1 MDDLLKPLLIE
12 GLQTIREWYRADKNF
27 FLKSIFDQVGFK
39 KRMESEKPYF
49 TIPSSLSSRIAY
61 PVNDKIDTLINAK
74 SAVSKEIIEKNN
86 DFSDGYLNGLTSNQL
101 LFLLEKFGGSVP
113 IDEKGENSVF
123 DVYKIRVS
131 REVIRSNRDKLGHKD
146 NLLINVDVSGIQRF
160 IYNISST
167 GALKN
172 LRSRSFFIELLCNHI
187 VLRVLRAYNL
197 HYANVLMNG
206 GGSIY
211 ILSGASGISDQI
223 EQSLNYMSDGINS
236 WLLKE
241 FDGMLYVAFSFVKCT
256 DEALQ
261 NNLAN
266 IFDQLTLKAFEA
278 KQTKFKS
285 LIEKESFEFIKE
297 KDPVYPGCDMCHR
310 DDAYVIDMNEE
321 RNRCSLC
328 QRLSK
333 LGSRIP
339 QTRFIHETDKDT
351 EDSLKIED
359 TYYQLSDNLRNSP
372 CIFTVYEEGEQFL
385 DNLKDGV
392 IPIFA
397 RTFTKKNKE
406 LPSHVYTEIKNERER
421 VNLILS
427 SKQDDKAKRRLEE
440 ELDALKDE
448 NIATIEYVALSSQ
461 GVKYVA
467 ALRMDA
473 DNIGKLLHGG
483 FRNSVTLEGISSFS
497 RNLNYFFKLH
507 LEALCRYGII
517 REGNKDILAVKGEHG
532 RNVHVIYAGGDDLF
546 AIGAWSDTA
555 CLAMD
560 IGEAFNKYT
569 CGNIDLGVSG
579 GLTLHHDKFPV
590 SKMADASLAGLTCAK
605 RNYQPCWMC
614 RDNWVECPLYDF
626 GNCLRKDSISLFY
639 TGHMAFRKKK
649 LDEMH
654 KPAKYSVESSRL
666 KLALK
671 WKFCD
676 TSEKNVLNMV
686 NEVNDYVLEPLKAFR
701 EKGGSVSRGF
711 FHNVLS
717 LLDTWYDDG
726 LLYLPKI
733 VWILQKFK
741 AELRKH
747 VTSIKDGES
756 LHDLYEMY
764 LHLHDSKR
772 FSTLYL
778 PLSWN
783 ILLKKGENTD
793 ED

>member
-1 MDDLLKPLLIE
+1 MEIDSVIKPILIE
-12 GLQTIREWYRADKNF
+12 GMQRVIEWYRGDSDF
-27 FLKSIFDQVGFK
+27 FLRSIFDQVGFK
-39 KRMESEKPYF
+39 KRDETEKPYF
-49 TIPSSLSSRIAY
+49 TVPSSLSSRIVY
-61 PVNDKIDTLINAK
+61 PIKDKIEILISAK
-74 SAVSKEIIEKNN
+74 KNILTEITEKNEG
-86 DFSDGYLNGLTSNQL
+86 FSEDYLNGLATNQL
-101 LFLLEKFGGSVP
+101 FFLLEKFGGSVP
-113 IDEKGENSVF
+113 IDQKGETSVF
-123 DVYKIRVS
+123 DVYKIRTAH
-131 REVIRSNRDKLGHKD
+131 EVIRSNREQLGHRD
-146 NLLINVDVSGIQRF
+146 NLLMNVDVSGIQRF

-172 LRSRSFFIELLCNHI
+172 LRSRSFFVELLCNHI
-187 VLRVLRAYNL
+187 VLRVLKTYNL

-211 ILSGASGISDQI
+211 ILSGASGSSDQI
-223 EQSLNYMSDGINS
+223 EQSLNEISDGVNG

-266 IFDQLTLKAFEA
+266 IFEQLALKAFEA

-285 LIEKESFEFIKE
+285 LINKEIFNFVEE
-297 KDPVYPGCDMCHR
+297 QDPVYPGCDMCKR
-310 DDAYVIDMNEE
+310 DDAGSKYYPIIKGEE
-321 RNRCSLC
+321 RIRCSLC
-328 QRLSK
+328 ERLSK
-333 LGSRIP
+333 LGSLIP
-339 QTRFIHETDKDT
+339 QTRFIYERDNDT

-359 TYYQLSDNLRNSP
+359 TYYQLSEDLRNSP
-372 CIFTVYEEGEQFL
+372 CTFVVYEEGEEFFGH
-385 DNLKDGV
+385 LKEGA

-406 LPSHVYTEIKNERER
+406 LKPDVYTELRNERER
-421 VNLILS
+421 IALNLSTVQEEGL
-427 SKQDDKAKRRLEE
+427 KKNLEE
-440 ELDALKDE
+440 ELDALKDKHT
-448 NIATIEYVALSSQ
+448 ATIEYMAKSSD
-461 GVKYVA
+461 GAKYVA

-483 FRNSVTLEGISSFS
+483 FRSGMTLEGMASFS

-507 LEALCRYGII
+507 LETLCRYGFD
-517 REGNKDILAVKGEHG
+517 RRDKKDVLAVKEEHG

-546 AIGAWSDTA
+546 AIGAWSDTT

-560 IGEAFNKYT
+560 IGKAFNIYT

-590 SKMADASLAGLTCAK
+590 SKMAEASLAGLSVAK
-605 RNYQPCWMC
+605 KNNQPCWMC
-614 RDNWVECPLYDF
+614 RDNWVECPLYDL

-654 KPAKYSVESSRL
+654 KPVKYSLESSRL

-676 TSEKNVLNMV
+676 TSEKKVLNV
-686 NEVNDYVLEPLKAFR
+686 INEVNDYVLEPLKAFR
-701 EKGGSVSRGF
+701 EKSGSIGRGF

-717 LLDTWYDDG
+717 LLDT
-726 LLYLPKI
+726 
-733 VWILQKFK
+733 
-741 AELRKH
+741 
-747 VTSIKDGES
+747 
-756 LHDLYEMY
+756 
-764 LHLHDSKR
+764 
-772 FSTLYL
+772 
-778 PLSWN
+778 
-783 ILLKKGENTD
+783 
-793 ED
+793 